1 MKVMQLKKEEE
12 LLPLQ
17 EALKN
22 GEIERQL
29 LKEEN
34 ARLNSIIEL
43 YKQEMKKIKEDESE
57 YIDIEYDKLE
67 E

>member
-34 ARLNSIIEL
+34 DRLNSIIEL